1 MTTALVTGGSGFIGS
16 HLVDALLKRGVRV
29 RCLAGSRPLPPGV
42 EAVAAGSLA
51 QAAAGA
57 GAVFHLAGVTKA
69 LRVADYQAGNVDLT
83 ARVLEATAAAPR
95 FVHVSSLAAVN
106 PVSAYGRSKRDAEAL
121 AAPRAVIVRPPVVY
135 GPGDRDVLQF
145 FRWAARGWAPRVGGE
160 HRFSILFVRDLADGL
175 IAAGEHP
182 AATAGRVFELANP
195 RPVTWLELGAAAG
208 PVRPVAIPAWAGYA
222 AGFGA
227 EVLARLTR
235 RPRILSR
242 DKIREGC
249 RDWIAETSSACAA
262 LGFEA
267 GTPLEQGVGETI
279 RWYREAGWL

>member
-1 MTTALVTGGSGFIGS
+1 MTTAVVTGASGFIGS

-29 RCLAGSRPLPPGV
+29 RCLAGSRPLPAGV
-42 EAVAAGSLA
+42 EAVPAGSLA

-69 LRVADYQAGNVDLT
+69 LCAADYRTGNVELT
-83 ARVLEATAAAPR
+83 ARVLDATSAAGR

-106 PVSAYGRSKRDAEAL
+106 PVSAYGRSKRDAETVVAR
-121 AAPRAVIVRPPVVY
+121 RAVIVRPPVVY

-145 FRWAARGWAPRVGGE
+145 FCWAVRGWAPQVGGE
-160 HRFSILFVRDLADGL
+160 HHFSILYVRDLADGL

-195 RPVTWLELGAAAG
+195 RPVTWYELGAAAG
-208 PVRPVAIPAWAGYA
+208 RVRRLAIPAWAGYA
-222 AGFGA
+222 AGLAA
-227 EVLARLTR
+227 EALARLTG
-235 RPRILSR
+235 RPGILSR

-249 RDWIAETSSACAA
+249 RDWIADTAA
-262 LGFEA
+262 AQAELGFEA
-267 GTPLEQGVGETI
+267 RTPLEQGVTETL